1 MTSTTSLTV
10 FFEGPFWVGVFERTA
25 EGTLSVCRV
34 VFGAEPREQE
44 IYELILKKYTS
55 LLFSPPVKAE
65 AKQDPTN
72 PKRMQRKIRQQMRTT
87 GIGTKSQQALS
98 LQREAQKEQRSGL
111 RREEKAARD
120 TRLFAQKQQKRKE
133 KHRGH

>member
-55 LLFSPPVKAE
+55 LLFSPQVKAE

-72 PKRMQRKIRQQMRTT
+72 P
-87 GIGTKSQQALS
+87 
-98 LQREAQKEQRSGL
+98 
-111 RREEKAARD
+111 
-120 TRLFAQKQQKRKE
+120 
-133 KHRGH
+133 